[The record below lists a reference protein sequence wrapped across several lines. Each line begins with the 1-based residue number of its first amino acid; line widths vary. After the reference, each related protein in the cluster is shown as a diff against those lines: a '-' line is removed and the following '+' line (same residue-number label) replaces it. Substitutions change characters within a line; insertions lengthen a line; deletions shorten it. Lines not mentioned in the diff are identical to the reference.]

1 MFASYNSLRRVV
13 LLFLLHEQKQMDK
26 TIVIN
31 KICFI
36 FYDV

>member
-1 MFASYNSLRRVV
+1 MFVTSNSLRRVV

-36 FYDV
+36 SYDV